1 MACFVKMHVFLT
13 SSLFYN
19 QFSFFPTGAKLSIQS
34 SAFAPTT
41 NAYSF
46 QPQVNLASPSVD
58 AKQQLQ
64 RKIQRKQQEQKL
76 HSPLPGEAQARRA
89 DGGITPGG
97 GTGIP
102 CGSPALLSP
111 QPIGIVVAAVSSPIT
126 VNYDF
131 YTKLKKYKLHFK
143 GIVHQINENSVMNY
157 APSCCSKPVRR
168 SSSKTN

>member
-1 MACFVKMHVFLT
+1 MANNHKTKPKIMACFGKIHVFFFT

-34 SAFAPTT
+34 SAFAPT
-41 NAYSF
+41 ADAHSF
-46 QPQVNLASPSVD
+46 QPQVKTLVSPSID

-64 RKIQRKQQEQKL
+64 RKIQKKQQEQKL
-76 HSPLPGEAQARRA
+76 HSPLLGEAQARRA
-89 DGGITPGG
+89 DGGITPGA

-102 CGSPALLSP
+102 CGSPALLSS

-131 YTKLKKYKLHFK
+131 YTK
-143 GIVHQINENSVMNY
+143 
-157 APSCCSKPVRR
+157 
-168 SSSKTN
+168 